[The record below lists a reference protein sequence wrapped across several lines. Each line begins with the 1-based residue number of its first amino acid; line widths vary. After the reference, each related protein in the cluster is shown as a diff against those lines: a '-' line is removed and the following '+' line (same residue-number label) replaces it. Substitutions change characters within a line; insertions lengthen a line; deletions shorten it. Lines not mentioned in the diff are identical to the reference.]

1 MINLEMYFSYDSH
14 IVKTNDCLNRIM
26 KYKYITIIFEQKPVI
41 VCMVMQSVWKGTNC
55 MQSESLRLKMV
66 KKLTITLKIR
76 KRTVVKKIKA
86 VFDLFSSTN
95 YKKGYQEDLH
105 SKVRYT

>member
-41 VCMVMQSVWKGTNC
+41 VCMVMQSV
-55 MQSESLRLKMV
+55 
-66 KKLTITLKIR
+66 
-76 KRTVVKKIKA
+76 
-86 VFDLFSSTN
+86 
-95 YKKGYQEDLH
+95 
-105 SKVRYT
+105 